1 MSNAVE
7 ERVALY
13 LDKNKAELMNAWLDR
28 VMMEPNDPFEDS
40 IGKNGYS
47 MLYLLISYLRGEGF
61 DHDRLKTFAHKV
73 SYERLQANINI
84 GGFVYN
90 VNIGRSEILNHLPRL
105 GLSIDDLRPVIY
117 KINDCFDMFLYFAVH
132 HYTELKN
139 QKLEEQSSF
148 IEQTHKDHLTIL
160 GQMSSSFVHEFRNP
174 LTSVMGFVQLLQE
187 KYPALEYLDVLSK
200 ELNQLKFRINQFLL
214 VSKKGVNYKEVE
226 RFHLATA
233 CEEMLDFLYPMV
245 VGSDAMVVR
254 EVDDSIYLSGYP
266 DEFRQVLINIFMNS
280 LDALSHRRS
289 KTIHIKGRRER
300 GAAVITMAN
309 NGPPIPTDIISSIF
323 EPFVSTKKLGTG
335 IGLYVCRK
343 IIEEHH
349 GTIECESNEDWTT
362 FRIVIPITGIQDSAD

>member
-1 MSNAVE
+1 MANAVE
-7 ERVALY
+7 ARVAQY
-13 LDKNKAELMNAWLDR
+13 LEKNKAELMKAWMAR
-28 VMMEPNDPFEDS
+28 VMMDPNDPFEDE
-40 IGKNGYS
+40 IEKNGYS
-47 MLYLLISYLRGEGF
+47 MLYLLISYLRGHGI
-61 DHDRLKTFAHKV
+61 DHDRLKIFAQKV
-73 SYERLQANINI
+73 SFERLEANINI

-90 VNIGRSEILNHLPRL
+90 VNIGRSEILNHMHDF
-105 GLSIDDLRPVIY
+105 GLSIHDLHPVIY

-139 QKLEEQSSF
+139 RKLEEQSSF

-187 KYPALEYLDVLSK
+187 RYPTLEYLDVLTK

-245 VGSDAMVVR
+245 VGSDAVVVR

-280 LDALSHRRS
+280 LDALSHRRA

-300 GAAVITMAN
+300 GAAVLTMAN
-309 NGPPIPTDIISSIF
+309 NGPPVPADIISSIF

-362 FRIVIPITGIQDSAD
+362 FRIVIPITGVQGPAD